1 MKKIKMTTCAACGKE
16 IAANA
21 KTCPACGAKHK
32 KPVYKRWW
40 FIVLVVF
47 FILLLMPSGE
57 EAPDLDSIEY
67 TKYTVDKLEAI
78 LDENAAKAAE
88 LEGQYIELTG
98 ELTVIDSSGKYI
110 GLYALEDVFD
120 LEGVLCNITNDEQ
133 LERVK
138 ELTAGDKV
146 TVRGKITDVGEVF
159 GFTIDMT
166 EIL

>member
-21 KTCPACGAKHK
+21 KACPACGAKHK
-32 KPVYKRWW
+32 KPIYKRWW
-40 FIVLVVF
+40 FIVLIVF
-47 FILLLMPSGE
+47 VIIMLLLSGE

-67 TKYTVDKLEAI
+67 TKYTVDELEAI

-88 LEGQYIELTG
+88 LNGQYIELTG
-98 ELTVIDSSGKYI
+98 ELTVIDSSGEYI
-110 GLYALEDVFD
+110 GLYALDDVFD
-120 LEGVLCNITNDEQ
+120 FEGVMCYITNDEQ
-133 LERVK
+133 LAQVK
-138 ELTAGDKV
+138 EFKAGDKI
-146 TVRGKITDVGEVF
+146 TVRGKITDVGEIF